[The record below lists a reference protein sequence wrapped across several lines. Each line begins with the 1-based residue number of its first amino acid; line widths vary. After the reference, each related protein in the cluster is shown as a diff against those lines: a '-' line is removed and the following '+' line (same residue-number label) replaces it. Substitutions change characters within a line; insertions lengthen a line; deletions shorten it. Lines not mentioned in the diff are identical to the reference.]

1 MNKLPDLIR
10 LLLMRP
16 RLTHRAIAASLQKSR
31 RTVDRYDNEI
41 RINGYTW
48 EQLKDLTAKQ
58 LHAKFNRQWALS
70 KVRPDF
76 PAIDAALQKRG
87 MTLYAVWSDYRARHK
102 SKALGYAQY
111 AALYRGHRKTRGLS
125 MRRVHV
131 PGQEVLVDFSGKRP
145 VYTDRETGRQVPVEL
160 FVAVLG
166 ASNYVFATCVPS
178 QSVPDWID
186 AHVKMV
192 EFFGGTPACVVPDN
206 LRSAVSKSG
215 RDPVLQRTYEDWC
228 RFYCTAGLPARAG
241 RPRDKGA
248 VEGAVLLVQR
258 AMLPTLDQQTFFSL
272 DELNVKVAELL
283 HELNERP
290 FQKRPGCRR
299 ELFERIEKA
308 ALQPLPPSRFVYGQ
322 WMARQVVPKDYH
334 VAVLG
339 HHYSV
344 PHDLVGKRVEA
355 RVSPATVEIHCDGE
369 CVAEHARSQVRGGA
383 TTVRAHQ
390 PEAHRAEAERSPD
403 GLVAWAAQI
412 GPNLKRYMEYQFSR
426 PNKFEGLPAGTVIR
440 DLAKHHTAEQLEAG
454 AKRALDLHLRSAT
467 DLRHQVKALNES
479 PAAPA
484 ATHPKRGKRDD
495 KRRKH
500 AQPMTLPAKGRRSAR
515 GTGGEA

>member
-111 AALYRGHRKTRGLS
+111 AALYRGHRKTKGLS

-145 VYTDRETGRQVPVEL
+145 SYTDRGTGQEVPVEL

-166 ASNYVFATCVPS
+166 ASNYIFATCVPS
-178 QSVPDWID
+178 QSVPDWLD
-186 AHVKMV
+186 AHTRMA
-192 EFFGGTPACVVPDN
+192 EFFGGMPACVVPDN

-215 RDPVLQRTYEDWC
+215 RQPVLQRTYEDWARHYGC
-228 RFYCTAGLPARAG
+228 AVLPARPE

-248 VEGAVLLVQR
+248 VEGAVLIVQR
-258 AMLPTLDQQTFFSL
+258 AMLPILDQQTFFSL
-272 DELNVKVAELL
+272 DDLNAEVGRLL
-283 HELNERP
+283 HDLNERP

-299 ELFERIEKA
+299 QVFERIEKR
-308 ALQPLPPSRFVYGQ
+308 ALQPLPPTRFAYGQ
-322 WMARQVVPKDYH
+322 WLARQVVPKDYH

-344 PHDLVGKRVEA
+344 PHELVGRRVEA
-355 RVSPATVEIHCDGE
+355 RVSPATVEIHCNGE
-369 CVAEHARSQVRGGA
+369 RVAEHARSQVRGGA
-383 TTVRAHQ
+383 TTLRAHQ
-390 PEAHRAEAERSPD
+390 PEAHRAEAERSPH
-403 GLVAWAAQI
+403 GLLAWAAEV

-440 DLAKHHTAEQLEAG
+440 DLAKHYTAEQLEAG
-454 AKRALDLHLRSAT
+454 AKHALALHLRSAT
-467 DLRHQVKALNES
+467 DLRHQLKALNES

-484 ATHPKRGKRDD
+484 GTHPKRGG

-500 AQPMTLPAKGRRSAR
+500 AEPMAVPAKGRRSVR
-515 GTGGEA
+515 GDGGAA